1 MSTSIN
7 LDDIEQPMDEPTEG
21 DQKIAGRW
29 TNVVLLSFAGLVDG
43 VEGGILGILFTV
55 MRPALGLA
63 TSALGFISALS
74 KFVGAVFGPIWGM
87 IGDRYNRK
95 TILVFATGV
104 WGVWTVL
111 LGMAQTYTQVLLLV
125 AISAAGASATTPVTN
140 SVLSDLFTDKTRG
153 WAKGVWAGI
162 TGILGIIA
170 IVMVGQLENVPD
182 GWRFGYYVA
191 GGLSILSGILIL
203 FFYREPVRGRT
214 DAGMGA
220 VAEKAAQTYTF
231 SLGEV
236 KTLFKNRSLNLMLA
250 DKFLIGTV
258 TLFTFLPTFLADFR
272 GIPVAEGSLV
282 VGAMA
287 GGLGLGRFAAG
298 GLSTRISENRINM
311 RSIIYHV
318 ALTLSF
324 VFLVISLAVDFG
336 TDIGPYALVNFLLGF
351 VLAFDNP
358 IMHPMIARITTP
370 ELRSTAYGLWQSGFE
385 RLGDVVFTL
394 LIAVMLERA
403 FGLDVLLL
411 YLVGGLVLI
420 RMLIWFIIYRTYAG
434 DVAHNDAILQQRRAE
449 LDLEGGI

>member
-1 MSTSIN
+1 MSAVVNSENQAPESTDPQIS
-7 LDDIEQPMDEPTEG
+7 
-21 DQKIAGRW
+21 GRW
-29 TNVVLLSFAGLVDG
+29 TNVVLLSFAGLIDG

-74 KFVGAVFGPIWGM
+74 KFVGAISGPIWGM
-87 IGDRYNRK
+87 VGDRYNRK
-95 TILVFATGV
+95 SILFFATGV
-104 WGVWTVL
+104 WGIWTVF
-111 LGMAQTYTQVLLLV
+111 LGMAQNYTQVLILV

-140 SVLSDLFTDKTRG
+140 SVLSDLFTDKVRG

-170 IVMVGQLENVPD
+170 IVMVGQLETVQD
-182 GWRFGYYVA
+182 GWRLGYYAA
-191 GGLSILSGILIL
+191 GGLSILSGILIY
-203 FFYREPVRGRT
+203 FFYKEPVRGKT
-214 DAGMGA
+214 DAGMGEI
-220 VAEKAAQTYTF
+220 AEKAAKAYEF
-231 SLGEV
+231 SFAKV
-236 KTLFKNRSLNLMLA
+236 KTLFKNKSLNLMLA

-258 TLFTFLPTFLADFR
+258 TLFTFMPTFLADFR
-272 GIPVAEGSLV
+272 SIPVAEGSLV
-282 VGAMA
+282 VGALA
-287 GGLGLGRFAAG
+287 GGLGIGRFVAG
-298 GLSTRISENRINM
+298 ALSTRISENRINM

-318 ALTLSF
+318 ALILSF
-324 VFLVISLAVDFG
+324 VFLVLSLAIDFG
-336 TDIGPYALVNFLLGF
+336 TDIGPYAIINLALGF

-394 LIAVMLERA
+394 LIAVLLEQA

-420 RMLIWFIIYRTYAG
+420 RIGIWFIIYRTYAN
-434 DVAHNDAILQQRRAE
+434 DVAYNDAILAKRRAE
-449 LDLEGGI
+449 LL